1 MGEIMILL
9 IFSIIRIIIII
20 SKISGSLIFIFITLS
35 VAEAS
40 IGVSLLTIMVRRNG
54 NDYIKSQYFRIIRIV
69 FFCHIVFISVIFYLS
84 HPIRLSILLII
95 IIILVFLGGVIILII
110 YISTLAANEKFRIVK
125 LSPENMRFTI
135 LIRLTLFILLK
146 YKNIINYTRLNNTA
160 VGILYESS
168 NFTLLLCLIV
178 YLLLTLV
185 CVVKLVK
192 FESGPLIK
200 RL

>member
-1 MGEIMILL
+1 M
-9 IFSIIRIIIII
+9 
-20 SKISGSLIFIFITLS
+20 
-35 VAEAS
+35 
-40 IGVSLLTIMVRRNG
+40 
-54 NDYIKSQYFRIIRIV
+54 
-69 FFCHIVFISVIFYLS
+69 
-84 HPIRLSILLII
+84 LLII
-95 IIILVFLGGVIILII
+95 IAILARIISFNINSSWFFYLIVLVFLGGVIILII
-110 YISTLAANEKFRIVK
+110 YISTLAANEKFRIIK

>member
-84 HPIRLSILLII
+84 HPIRLSMLLII
-95 IIILVFLGGVIILII
+95 IAILARIISF
-110 YISTLAANEKFRIVK
+110 
-125 LSPENMRFTI
+125 
-135 LIRLTLFILLK
+135 
-146 YKNIINYTRLNNTA
+146 NIN
-160 VGILYESS
+160 SS
-168 NFTLLLCLIV
+168 
-178 YLLLTLV
+178 
-185 CVVKLVK
+185 
-192 FESGPLIK
+192 
-200 RL
+200 